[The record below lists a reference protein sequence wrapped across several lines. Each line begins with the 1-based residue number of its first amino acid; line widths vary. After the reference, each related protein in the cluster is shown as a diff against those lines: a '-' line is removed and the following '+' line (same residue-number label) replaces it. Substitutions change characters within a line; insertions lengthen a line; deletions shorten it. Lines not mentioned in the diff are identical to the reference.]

1 MKSILAS
8 LAALTFVLA
17 GCAVDANDPTPEQ
30 TPATEPAPA
39 PASAPAT
46 EQQPANAEEHT
57 GKTTQA
63 MVVAGGEDCPAPCYT
78 WIYGICKYNGSCT
91 HN

>member
-17 GCAVDANDPTPEQ
+17 GCSLEANDPTPEL
-30 TPATEPAPA
+30 TTEPAPA
-39 PASAPAT
+39 TAT
-46 EQQPANAEEHT
+46 EHQPADPSSSEHT
-57 GKTTQA
+57 GTTSQA
-63 MVVAGGEDCPAPCYT
+63 MMVANGEDCPAPCYT
-78 WIYGICKYNGSCT
+78 YNYGSCKYNGSCT